1 MLTPKRKLMTAF
13 VFRQYWKCKDWQ
25 NVQEDVVDPKTGK
38 EYNLSEFMDTDT
50 LEAYLNSTFSKIEE
64 APMDVFFRHF
74 IVSTVNWEYKEEGE
88 QMQLQLELH
97 YRKRF
102 ETLRTPRGWDLGT
115 FLTKH
120 LHRKTAVK
128 RGAVP
133 TVSVN
138 KDVITLKLTAERVSE
153 LSQSIPQ
160 AERLML
166 LSILLTDI
174 H

>member
-13 VFRQYWKCKDWQ
+13 VFRQYWKCEDWQ

-50 LEAYLNSTFSKIEE
+50 LERYLNSTFSKSKE

-74 IVSTVNWEYKEEGE
+74 IVSTGNWEYKEEGE
-88 QMQLQLELH
+88 GMQLQLELH

-102 ETLRTPRGWDLGT
+102 ADLRTPRGWDLGS
-115 FLTKH
+115 FLTKFIN
-120 LHRKTAVK
+120 RKSPVK

-138 KDVITLKLTAERVSE
+138 KDVITLKLTTDCVSE
-153 LSQSIPQ
+153 LSQSCPQ
-160 AERLML
+160 VDRLML